1 MPTPSRTLLAAAL
14 LAAALAALPALSA
27 QAAGDP
33 LAAHR
38 WKSRVVVALAPSP
51 DDPALAA
58 QRRIF
63 AALGSEAR
71 ERDLVLLAATDG
83 TAAGDALR
91 RRFGGG
97 PGFRAIL
104 VGKDG
109 GEKLS
114 SAVPLGRESLL
125 PLIDAMPM
133 RQDEMSRRR

>member
-1 MPTPSRTLLAAAL
+1 MSTLSRTL

-27 QAAGDP
+27 RAAGDP

-38 WKSRVVVALAPSP
+38 WKSRVVVALASSP
-51 DDPALAA
+51 ADPALVA
-58 QRRIF
+58 QRRLF

-71 ERDLVLLAATDG
+71 ERDLVLVAATDG
-83 TAAGDALR
+83 TPAGDALR

-109 GEKLS
+109 GEKLAS
-114 SAVPLGRESLL
+114 TAPLGREALF
-125 PLIDAMPM
+125 PLIDTMPM
-133 RQDEMSRRR
+133 RRDEMSRRR

>member
-1 MPTPSRTLLAAAL
+1 MPTLPRTLLAAAV
-14 LAAALAALPALSA
+14 AVLPALSA

-63 AALGSEAR
+63 AALGTEAR
-71 ERDLVLLAATDG
+71 ERDLVLVAATDG
-83 TAAGDALR
+83 TAAGDLLR

-104 VGKDG
+104 VGNHG

-114 SAVPLGRESLL
+114 AAVPLGRESLF

-133 RQDEMSRRR
+133 RRDEMSRRR

>member
-1 MPTPSRTLLAAAL
+1 MLTLSRSL
-14 LAAALAALPALSA
+14 LAAALAVLPALSA

-38 WKSRVVVALAPSP
+38 WKRRVVVALSPSAH
-51 DDPALAA
+51 DPALAA
-58 QRRIF
+58 QRRLF
-63 AALGSEAR
+63 AALGTEAR
-71 ERDLVLLAATDG
+71 ERDLVLVAVTDG
-83 TAAGDALR
+83 TPAGDALR

-114 SAVPLGRESLL
+114 SAAPLGRESLL
-125 PLIDAMPM
+125 PLIDTMPM
-133 RQDEMSRRR
+133 RRDEMSRRR